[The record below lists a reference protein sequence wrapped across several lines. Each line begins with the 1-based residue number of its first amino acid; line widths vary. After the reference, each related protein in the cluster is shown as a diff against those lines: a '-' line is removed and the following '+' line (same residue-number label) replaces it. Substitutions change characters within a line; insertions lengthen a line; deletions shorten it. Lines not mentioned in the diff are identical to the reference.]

1 MNLETTSCR
10 TSVFG
15 WLADHLGLLRHFILV
30 LVVFSG
36 CASEQ
41 QRSPNVNLAGF
52 PPAFKEGYADGC
64 NSARALV
71 GTKKDEKRF
80 KWDSQYAQGWRDG
93 FDICGKR

>member
-1 MNLETTSCR
+1 MSFLKKSY
-10 TSVFG
+10 FF
-15 WLADHLGLLRHFILV
+15 LALI
-30 LVVFSG
+30 VVTG
-36 CASEQ
+36 CATE
-41 QRSPNVNLAGF
+41 RPEAPGINLSGF

-93 FDICGKR
+93 FDICGKRAQ